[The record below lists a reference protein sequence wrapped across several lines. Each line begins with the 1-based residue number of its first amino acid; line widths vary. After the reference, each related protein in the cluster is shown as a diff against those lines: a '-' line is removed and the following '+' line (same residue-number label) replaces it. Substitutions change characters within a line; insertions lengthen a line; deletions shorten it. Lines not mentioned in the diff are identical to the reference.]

1 MSTWVRAALL
11 VLGLFILAGFV
22 ASLDLAAIVSAVSG
36 ADAGWL
42 ALALAL
48 LVANVLVKAL
58 RWRVMAATM
67 SQRPLSLPAASAA
80 ILAGVAAAS
89 LTPGRGV
96 ELAKPLLLRSSHGVP
111 MAASTAAVVVERLL
125 DGAALIILFAVS
137 LLVVPAGRGSAF
149 YPVIAAIGLFFA
161 VGAALLL
168 LPHRLT
174 SLATWVTDRL
184 PLPAPV
190 QSRLASIAERFAA
203 GLAVWRQGGRLGQLL
218 AISVAAACVE
228 MLRLTAVFAALR
240 LRLGVADA
248 MLAFCAANLLGAATF
263 IPGGIGITEFSLA
276 GIITLVTAL
285 GPRSAVAA
293 AVLVDRVLSYYLVV
307 ALGSLIL
314 VAASQKTPPSGQE
327 GR

>member
-1 MSTWVRAALL
+1 
-11 VLGLFILAGFV
+11 
-22 ASLDLAAIVSAVSG
+22 
-36 ADAGWL
+36 
-42 ALALAL
+42 
-48 LVANVLVKAL
+48 
-58 RWRVMAATM
+58 MAATM

-96 ELAKPLLLRSSHGVP
+96 ELAKPLLLRSSHAVP

-125 DGAALIILFAVS
+125 DGAALITLFAVS

-149 YPVIAAIGLFFA
+149 YPVVAAIGLFFA

-248 MLAFCAANLLGAATF
+248 MLAFCAANRLGPTTV
-263 IPGGIGITEFSLA
+263 IPGGRGITELSLA
-276 GIITLVTAL
+276 GIITQQSAL
-285 GPRSAVAA
+285 GPR
-293 AVLVDRVLSYYLVV
+293 
-307 ALGSLIL
+307 
-314 VAASQKTPPSGQE
+314 
-327 GR
+327 

>member
-1 MSTWVRAALL
+1 MSRWIRVALL
-11 VLGLFILAGFV
+11 GLGLVVLAGFV

-42 ALALAL
+42 TLALAL
-48 LVANVLVKAL
+48 LVVNVMVKAL

-67 SQRPLSLPAASAA
+67 GAHPLSLPAASAA

-111 MAASTAAVVVERLL
+111 MTASTAAVVVERLL

-137 LLVVPAGRGSAF
+137 LLVVPAGRGSTF
-149 YPVIAAIGLFFA
+149 YPVIAAIGLFLA
-161 VGAALLL
+161 AGAALLL

-184 PLPAPV
+184 PFPARV
-190 QSRLASIAERFAA
+190 RSRVASIAERFAG
-203 GLAVWRQGGRLGQLL
+203 GLAVWRRGGNFGLLL
-218 AISVAAACVE
+218 AMSVTAACVE
-228 MLRLTAVFAALR
+228 VLRLTAVFAALR
-240 LRLGVADA
+240 LHISVADA
-248 MLAFCAANLLGAATF
+248 MLAFCAANLLRAATF

>member
-22 ASLDLAAIVSAVSG
+22 VSLDLAANVSAVSG

-111 MAASTAAVVVERLL
+111 MTASTAAVVVERLL

-149 YPVIAAIGLFFA
+149 YPVIAAIGLFLA
-161 VGAALLL
+161 AGAALLL

-184 PLPAPV
+184 PFPARV
-190 QSRLASIAERFAA
+190 RSRVASIAERFAG
-203 GLAVWRQGGRLGQLL
+203 GLAVWRRGGNFGLLL
-218 AISVAAACVE
+218 AMSVTAACVE
-228 MLRLTAVFAALR
+228 VLRLTAVFAALR
-240 LRLGVADA
+240 LHISVAAA

-314 VAASQKTPPSGQE
+314 VAASRRTPSSGQE